1 MIDRLREK
9 QGIQK
14 NFLLWEQKLSLYL
27 TTFEAVKNALWLDNR
42 QKNVKNAGY
51 CYTQIWKYCY
61 VWCLIHHLEI
71 LTTMKSNR
79 KDITTEARNVPLHP
93 FSLPPSPPCTAPTHP
108 NSPQSLHEEGNNNE
122 TVIQE
127 KPFL

>member
-79 KDITTEARNVPLHP
+79 KDITTEARNVPLYP
-93 FSLPPSPPCTAPTHP
+93 FSFYPELPLLTPTVASHFMKK
-108 NSPQSLHEEGNNNE
+108 E
-122 TVIQE
+122 TIM
-127 KPFL
+127 KL

>member
-93 FSLPPSPPCTAPTHP
+93 FSLYHLLHPELPLLTPTVASHFMKK
-108 NSPQSLHEEGNNNE
+108 E
-122 TVIQE
+122 TIM
-127 KPFL
+127 KL

>member
-1 MIDRLREK
+1 MTDRLRGK
-9 QGIQK
+9 QGIPK

-27 TTFEAVKNALWLDNR
+27 TTSEAVKNALWLDNR

-79 KDITTEARNVPLHP
+79 KDTTTEARDTPLHP
-93 FSLPPSPPCTAPTHP
+93 FSFPPPPPPCTAPTHSGP
-108 NSPQSLHEEGNNNE
+108 SHFIKKE
-122 TVIQE
+122 TAI
-127 KPFL
+127 KL